1 MNKSKP
7 QAVVGGLTVE
17 VCKDF
22 YTGLW
27 NVHYADTSHMKY
39 AGPYKTKKE
48 AVEVLAKDHD

>member
-1 MNKSKP
+1 MSKTY

-17 VCKDF
+17 VRRDF

-27 NVHYADTSHMKY
+27 NVHYVDGGKY

-48 AVEVLAKDHD
+48 AAEVLDQDHD